1 MNSFFQE
8 YPDEYDADDGEQQ
21 QQQVEQQQ
29 QQQQQ
34 QADSRPG
41 STSGR
46 LCP

>member
-1 MNSFFQE
+1 MPPVNATSHHLRAVTN
-8 YPDEYDADDGEQQ
+8 PCILLISCLTPLL
-21 QQQVEQQQ
+21 
-29 QQQQQ
+29 